1 MEFKQLTK
9 QLHKKKINKL
19 LPLFLYINSNT
30 MSNGKS
36 ADEKEKKE
44 NNHQGRNNIKSAAD
58 LLLKGGTL
66 LSSSCVKCGGVQVR
80 YKEET
85 VCVSCG
91 RKIKEMS
98 NGFQQMEE
106 EQQQQQQQQQHSIP
120 DSNLSK
126 ESKVPTIFDAHITN
140 ISYSKIITDKINFLI
155 STLENDNDILI
166 QDTKLDLISK
176 YLEVLDKLNI
186 ISRSNSGNKES

>member
-1 MEFKQLTK
+1 
-9 QLHKKKINKL
+9 
-19 LPLFLYINSNT
+19 

-36 ADEKEKKE
+36 ADEKEMKE

-66 LSSSCVKCGGVQVR
+66 LSSSCAKCGGVQVR

-98 NGFQQMEE
+98 NDLQQMEE
-106 EQQQQQQQQQHSIP
+106 EQQQQQQHSIP

-176 YLEVLDKLNI
+176 YLEVLDKLKI
-186 ISRSNSGNKES
+186 ISNTK

>member
-1 MEFKQLTK
+1 
-9 QLHKKKINKL
+9 
-19 LPLFLYINSNT
+19 
-30 MSNGKS
+30 MSTNGKS

-66 LSSSCVKCGGVQVR
+66 LSSSCAKCGGVQVR

-98 NGFQQMEE
+98 NETQPVEEE
-106 EQQQQQQQQQHSIP
+106 EQQHHQQHSIQ

-126 ESKVPTIFDAHITN
+126 ESNVQPVFYSGITKTPYN
-140 ISYSKIITDKINFLI
+140 TKIIIEKITFLI
-155 STLENDNDILI
+155 TTLENDDDILI
-166 QDTKLDLISK
+166 QDTKLNLISK
-176 YLEVLDKLNI
+176 YLQVLEKLQM
-186 ISRSNSGNKES
+186 ISSNSNSSSSSKES

>member
-1 MEFKQLTK
+1 
-9 QLHKKKINKL
+9 
-19 LPLFLYINSNT
+19 
-30 MSNGKS
+30 MSNDKS
-36 ADEKEKKE
+36 ADEKEKNE
-44 NNHQGRNNIKSAAD
+44 NNHHGRNNIKSAAD

-66 LSSSCVKCGGVQVR
+66 LSSSCAKCGGVQVR

-98 NGFQQMEE
+98 NETQQIEE
-106 EQQQQQQQQQHSIP
+106 EQQQQQQQHSIQ

-140 ISYSKIITDKINFLI
+140 ISYTKIIIDKINFLI
-155 STLENDNDILI
+155 STLENENDILI
-166 QDTKLDLISK
+166 QNTTLDLISK
-176 YLEVLDKLNI
+176 YLEVIDKLKI
-186 ISRSNSGNKES
+186 IKSMKEN